1 MHLNSTKPSRSSS
14 FSAPTFPSPQDK
26 RHAQFY
32 SGIRNGLWEPKHEEK
47 MGKAVFLFGWLVSR
61 QTAQNG
67 STGSV
72 FGGRLLTYEEIS
84 QRSGWPA
91 RKLRH
96 WLDLLRQEGYIERI
110 RKSRGFAI
118 RILNAKKFGHA
129 QAVLA
134 FSDCQETVTH
144 DCQETG
150 THEQKTVTHRGRNLL
165 MKSKSEGKGGH
176 PLFQVILDYAFEA
189 YEERRGFK
197 PSWTGEDFRAL
208 KELLGANP
216 GLTLPEFQQVFQ
228 NYLASSKQFYR
239 EKGWR
244 LKYCC
249 TDFDGLRDGP
259 IVEQGGGNHGA
270 PTTRKTSGRGDA
282 DPRLARFR
290 QVGRKASDFAQR
302 AH

>member
-1 MHLNSTKPSRSSS
+1 MHSNSTKPKASRT
-14 FSAPTFPSPQDK
+14 FSAPPFPSSQDK

-67 STGSV
+67 STGLV
-72 FGGRLLTYEEIS
+72 FGGMLLTYEEIS

-96 WLDLLRQEGYIERI
+96 WLDLLRQEGYIELV

-144 DCQETG
+144 DCQPFG
-150 THEQKTVTHRGRNLL
+150 THEQKTVTHRGRNLFN
-165 MKSKSEGKGGH
+165 EIKG
-176 PLFQVILDYAFEA
+176 
-189 YEERRGFK
+189 
-197 PSWTGEDFRAL
+197 
-208 KELLGANP
+208 
-216 GLTLPEFQQVFQ
+216 
-228 NYLASSKQFYR
+228 
-239 EKGWR
+239 
-244 LKYCC
+244 
-249 TDFDGLRDGP
+249 
-259 IVEQGGGNHGA
+259 
-270 PTTRKTSGRGDA
+270 
-282 DPRLARFR
+282 
-290 QVGRKASDFAQR
+290 
-302 AH
+302 